1 MWHNC
6 SVNSS
11 HNLSWM
17 EKVFYIVTWGSL
29 SERRGTVL
37 DTLILKLKIISE
49 NKMVDASG
57 YTKNT
62 ESSSLLLK
70 FNTFF
75 IKYSFFT
82 VRCLPICLV
91 ALAGLLCCIC
101 AKVWRDNKHKKDH
114 KYLSLMPRWLKKP
127 KQISS
132 WQKQPPYVWINHQRS
147 VLYGWGQA
155 ERRQGNRSTNCSNDG
170 NKYCCLKI
178 IQDTWCYIKHVW
190 SEQKN
195 LSQNLHRGRFPPKRK
210 KTDEKKW
217 NMVIMPLCILASW
230 WEKYF

>member
-1 MWHNC
+1 M
-6 SVNSS
+6 
-11 HNLSWM
+11 
-17 EKVFYIVTWGSL
+17 
-29 SERRGTVL
+29 L

-114 KYLSLMPRWLKKP
+114 KYLSLMPR
-127 KQISS
+127 
-132 WQKQPPYVWINHQRS
+132 
-147 VLYGWGQA
+147 
-155 ERRQGNRSTNCSNDG
+155 
-170 NKYCCLKI
+170 
-178 IQDTWCYIKHVW
+178 
-190 SEQKN
+190 
-195 LSQNLHRGRFPPKRK
+195 
-210 KTDEKKW
+210 
-217 NMVIMPLCILASW
+217 
-230 WEKYF
+230 